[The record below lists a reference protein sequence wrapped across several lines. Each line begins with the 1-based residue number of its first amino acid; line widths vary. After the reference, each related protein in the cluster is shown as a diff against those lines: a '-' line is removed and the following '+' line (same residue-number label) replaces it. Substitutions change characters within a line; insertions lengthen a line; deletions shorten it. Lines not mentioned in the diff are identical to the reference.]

1 MHTCLRD
8 SVKSSNVLT
17 IPSKSTASS
26 AFTES
31 LQPQAR
37 RTRLMS
43 SDKAEPGDCWRDSRK
58 SSALDCRGEAG
69 FIIASEVNGLEE
81 KYRDKLYSL
90 NSGLSAEILVSFA
103 ICSGS

>member
-26 AFTES
+26 ALTES

-43 SDKAEPGDCWRDSRK
+43 SAKAGPEDCWRDSRK
-58 SSALDCRGEAG
+58 SSALDCRAAAG
-69 FIIASEVNGLEE
+69 FIIASEV
-81 KYRDKLYSL
+81 YR
-90 NSGLSAEILVSFA
+90 
-103 ICSGS
+103 